1 MKLELLEI
9 VNLISSALPDFTM
22 ESDENFV
29 YWKRD
34 TPDIFSVIEVG
45 IDTCDIFVS
54 EEDYIKEKIPILFT
68 EEKYSIMYLDKSW
81 VI

>member
-9 VNLISSALPDFTM
+9 VNLISTALPDLTM

-45 IDTCDIFVS
+45 IDTYDIFVS

-68 EEKYSIMYLDKSW
+68 EEKYNILYLDKSW